1 MENDECKA
9 KHTRVKIID
18 VKIGLSETFNLMM
31 ELRENWII
39 NQKYENSSEVQR
51 IRLSLEQIS
60 LEYEQLAQKS
70 SHSNHRQT
78 II

>member
-9 KHTRVKIID
+9 KPTRVKIID

-60 LEYEQLAQKS
+60 LEYEKLAQMS